1 MIITRQKPIQEI
13 SELLAKHKRLFYVG
27 CGQCSSQ
34 CQTGGEW
41 EIEELSRLMEE
52 EGHSTAGSTVVYAPC
67 HELDTKRHF
76 RKHKEQL
83 AKADAVVVMSCGAG
97 VQAAVEATD
106 LPVYASNNSLFL
118 GNSQKHMNFEEKCST
133 CGECILDWT
142 GGICPVTRCPKG
154 LLNGPCGGTNHG
166 MCEVD
171 EDKPCIWVQ
180 IYERLDKLDELDKYR
195 EIRPPKNYA
204 AIKRPGVM
212 RDEAKH
218 K

>member
-1 MIITRQKPIQEI
+1 MIITKQKPIEEI
-13 SELLAKHKRLFYVG
+13 NAMLAKHKNLFFVG
-27 CGQCSSQ
+27 CGQCSTQ

-41 EIEELSRLMEE
+41 EIEELSKLLEE
-52 EGHSTAGSTVVYAPC
+52 DGHKSVGSTVVYAPC

-76 RKHKEQL
+76 RKHKDEL

-97 VQAAVEATD
+97 VQAAVESTD
-106 LPVYASNNSLFL
+106 LPVYPANDSLFL
-118 GNSQKHMNFEEKCST
+118 GNAQRHMHFEEKCST

-171 EDKPCIWVQ
+171 DAKPCVWTL
-180 IYERLDKLDELDKYR
+180 IYQRLERIGELDKFR
-195 EIRPPKNYA
+195 EIRAPKNYA
-204 AIKRPGVM
+204 AIKRPGVL
-212 RDEAKH
+212 REEGH